1 MSISIA
7 ALQGS
12 PTDDTISLLISIGDI
27 QAISLIDSGSS
38 STFIDYDF
46 VIKKNLPVR
55 NTTAQIQSKFCRCFE
70 YKSNG
75 FKFVFIYDCIDCWS
89 VLENY
94 AIYLEDIYFLVWT
107 V

>member
-55 NTTAQIQSKFCRCFE
+55 NTTAQTTKQILQ
-70 YKSNG
+70 
-75 FKFVFIYDCIDCWS
+75 
-89 VLENY
+89 VL
-94 AIYLEDIYFLVWT
+94 
-107 V
+107 